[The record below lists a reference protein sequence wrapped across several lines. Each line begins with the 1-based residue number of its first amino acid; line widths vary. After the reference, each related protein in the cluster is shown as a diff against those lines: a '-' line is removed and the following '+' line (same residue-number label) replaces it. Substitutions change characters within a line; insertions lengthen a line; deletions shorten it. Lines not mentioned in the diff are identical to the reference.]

1 MIIKLILIFV
11 LKETDYILLQG
22 KKIQRLKNIIIQ
34 KFVIDVLIKVNVL
47 KLKMEK

>member
-22 KKIQRLKNIIIQ
+22 KKIQGLKNIIIQ

>member
-1 MIIKLILIFV
+1 MKLILIFV